1 MTTANNIKVEGA
13 TTFSASVASSFR
25 YAIEIKDEKL
35 SVWMEDC
42 SSKKQWYTGEKEKAT
57 YITAINSIMA
67 ASSTDYVEL
76 FRDALDSDLNSSGQM
91 QRKLTTLNGGSIR
104 LELALPVRALRSV
117 WLAEYKFDLE
127 PVSVERIDILESKL
141 RDQEEK
147 LEKLQI
153 HGTSGQNAA
162 FVQLVASKKDDKSRL
177 RWNKFESDDFS
188 VNGNDGVVKVLQ
200 PGIYTIGGI
209 VTSAPEKGCSVQLTK
224 NGISLQVAC
233 SGFTKGS
240 PWSTPLYSVTRLEKN
255 DKLMVTCS
263 SKPSSISYLS
273 VVRLSD

>member
-1 MTTANNIKVEGA
+1 MTTANDIKVEGA

-42 SSKKQWYTGEKEKAT
+42 SSKKQWYTGEMEKAT

-153 HGTSGQNAA
+153 HGTTGQNAA

-188 VNGNDGVVKVLQ
+188 VNGDDGVVKID
-200 PGIYTIGGI
+200 G
-209 VTSAPEKGCSVQLTK
+209 VTAFAL
-224 NGISLQVAC
+224 
-233 SGFTKGS
+233 
-240 PWSTPLYSVTRLEKN
+240 PLATSYRYAIELK
-255 DKLMVTCS
+255 S
-263 SKPSSISYLS
+263 SKMSIWMEDRISKKQWYKGGMAKTDY
-273 VVRLSD
+273 VSDANVIPDATVADYVKVQ